1 MRRTQSLHSIN
12 YDSTNSSVYQ
22 SRDSVDVLQKS
33 IYDSLCPC
41 KIMARQIFGQLV
53 SCMFEMSLKKLC
65 LHVLSS
71 GSHLSNT
78 KHPACSACHRILVPS
93 TTCLKH
99 SETRFVITYLRLKL
113 KVMGKSTFFG
123 GNSEKNSRDS
133 TLLHSLIVRD
143 HAPCNT
149 AMYSGS
155 KTTTNIYKDG
165 CHRYFTVILLVDRVL

>member
-1 MRRTQSLHSIN
+1 
-12 YDSTNSSVYQ
+12 
-22 SRDSVDVLQKS
+22 
-33 IYDSLCPC
+33 
-41 KIMARQIFGQLV
+41 
-53 SCMFEMSLKKLC
+53 MSLKKLC

-99 SETRFVITYLRLKL
+99 SETHFVITYLRLKL
-113 KVMGKSTFFG
+113 KVMGKATFFG

-165 CHRYFTVILLVDRVL
+165 CHRYFTRGPCSMIFWKLWFSCREAKQHVMTEEHSI

>member
-78 KHPACSACHRILVPS
+78 KHPACSACLRILVPS
-93 TTCLKH
+93 TTCLKR
-99 SETRFVITYLRLKL
+99 SETHFGIYECWDNLLETQTESHGESDIFWRKFRKKFSRFNVIA
-113 KVMGKSTFFG
+113 FF
-123 GNSEKNSRDS
+123 NRSRPRS
-133 TLLHSLIVRD
+133 MQHSHV
-143 HAPCNT
+143 
-149 AMYSGS
+149 
-155 KTTTNIYKDG
+155 
-165 CHRYFTVILLVDRVL
+165 FWE